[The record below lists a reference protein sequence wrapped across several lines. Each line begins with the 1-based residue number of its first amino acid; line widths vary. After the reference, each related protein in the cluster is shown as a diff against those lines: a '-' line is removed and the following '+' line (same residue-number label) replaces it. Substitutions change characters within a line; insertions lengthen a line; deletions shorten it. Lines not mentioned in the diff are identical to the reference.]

1 MKKKGFTLIEMLTVI
16 VVLSIIITITIPI
29 VVNRID
35 SSRRKAYNIQIEEI
49 KRAATAWTARIENVD
64 SLPDTQGGSLVL
76 NLADLKIAGILDLD
90 IKNPLTNKSFPN
102 DMLITIT
109 KNNEQYVIE
118 VLEDTGSDV
127 TEENIIVKDSP
138 VIILNGQYLQY
149 IELNETYVELGA
161 IAKNSKGADLT
172 TTITQEVMKDNK
184 QQAYV
189 DTSKFGTYMIYY
201 IVVDPEN
208 GLRNVAVRTVIIRDT
223 TVPDIIFNENT
234 TLTVSNASSYNP
246 LSDVTV
252 IDNSGENITPTYTGT
267 VESSVGS
274 YIITYVARD
283 SSGNTVTKKRI
294 IKVTN

>member
-149 IELNETYVELGA
+149 IELNETYIELGA

-267 VESSVGS
+267 VESRVGS

>member
-246 LSDVTV
+246 LSDVAV

-267 VESSVGS
+267 VGSSVGS